1 MSKLEVE
8 EMNLV
13 RTTVL
18 MAVLTAILVFFGQ
31 MLGGRGGALYAL
43 ILAGAMNFI
52 GYWFSDK
59 IVLAMYRAKEVKF
72 HEAPQLYSVV
82 QRLTMKANLP
92 MPKVYIIPQDA
103 PNAFATGRN
112 PQHAAV
118 AVTRGILT
126 LLTEDELEGVLGHEL
141 THVQNRDILIGSI
154 AATIA
159 GAITYLANM
168 ARWAMIF
175 TGRSNRE
182 ERGSSALGLL
192 VMTIVAP
199 IAALIIQMAI
209 SRSREYLADEGGAKI
224 SGKPLSLASALQ
236 KIQSQV
242 KYRPMA
248 TNPSTAHMFIINPL
262 GTDFWATLFS
272 THPLVKDRV
281 KKLESL
287 ALSPLT
293 K

>member
-1 MSKLEVE
+1 
-8 EMNLV
+8 MNIF

-31 MLGGRGGALYAL
+31 ILGGRSGALYAL
-43 ILAGAMNFI
+43 ILAGVINFI

-72 HEAPQLYSVV
+72 HEAPELYSVV

-118 AVTRGILT
+118 AVTKGILT
-126 LLTEDELEGVLGHEL
+126 LLSEDELEGVLAHEL

-159 GAITYLANM
+159 GAITYLASM

-175 TGRSNRE
+175 GGRGGKDE
-182 ERGSSALGLL
+182 EKGGSAIGLL
-192 VMTIVAP
+192 IMTIVAP
-199 IAALIIQMAI
+199 IAALFIQMAI

-236 KIQSQV
+236 KIQAQNR
-242 KYRPMA
+242 YRPLA
-248 TNPSTAHMFIINPL
+248 ANPSTAHMFIVNPL
-262 GTDFWATLFS
+262 GTDFWATMFS

-281 KKLESL
+281 KKLEDI
-287 ALSPLT
+287 ALKPLT

>member
-1 MSKLEVE
+1 
-8 EMNLV
+8 MNIF

-31 MLGGRGGALYAL
+31 LLGGRSGALYAL
-43 ILAGAMNFI
+43 ILAGVINFI
-52 GYWFSDK
+52 GYWFSDR
-59 IVLAMYRAKEVKF
+59 IVLAMYGAKEVKF
-72 HEAPQLYSVV
+72 HEAPEIYSVV

-92 MPKVYIIPQDA
+92 MPKVYIIPQEA

-118 AVTRGILT
+118 AVTQGILS
-126 LLTEDELEGVLGHEL
+126 LLSEDELEGVLGHEL

-159 GAITYLANM
+159 GAITYLATM

-175 TGRSNRE
+175 GGRDSRE
-182 ERGSSALGLL
+182 EGRGGSAIGLL

-199 IAALIIQMAI
+199 IAALLIQMAI
-209 SRSREYLADEGGAKI
+209 SRSREYSADEGGAKI

-236 KIQSQV
+236 KMQAQSR
-242 KYRPMA
+242 YRPLVA
-248 TNPSTAHMFIINPL
+248 NPSTAHMFIVNPL
-262 GTDFWATLFS
+262 GSDFWATLFS

-281 KKLESL
+281 KKLEDI
-287 ALSPLT
+287 ALKPLT